1 MRPVMSELLTPE
13 QLAAERQRMPPW
25 TPERAARVGA
35 LLQGSHPH
43 RPVVRHVRGM
53 NRVDCTCG
61 AKGLA
66 TVKPTAGMAPV
77 MRAIQRHRQ
86 EQT

>member
-1 MRPVMSELLTPE
+1 MPQLMTDRLLTEE

-25 TPERAARVGA
+25 TPDKAAQVAA
-35 LLQGSHPH
+35 LLQTPQPH
-43 RPVVRHVRGM
+43 RPVLRHVRGV

-66 TVKPTAGMAPV
+66 TVKPQAGMAPV
-77 MRAIQRHRQ
+77 IKAIQRHRQ
-86 EQT
+86 EL